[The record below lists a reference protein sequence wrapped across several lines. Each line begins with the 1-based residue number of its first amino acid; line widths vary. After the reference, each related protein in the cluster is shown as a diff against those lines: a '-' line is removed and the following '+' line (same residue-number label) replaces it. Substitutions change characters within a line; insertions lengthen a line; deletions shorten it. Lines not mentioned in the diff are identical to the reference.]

1 MKWPCLAID
10 AVFNSQCSFP
20 SLLRPRKAVFVACL
34 LLCESTLFFGRVSI
48 ASAQPDSRP
57 NILFIM
63 SDDHCAR
70 AMGIYGSRLAPLNPT
85 PNLDALA
92 RQGMVFDSVFCTN
105 SICTPSRASI
115 LTGQYSHRNGVYDLY
130 DTLPGENNY
139 LPREMKQA
147 GYTTAVIGKWH
158 LKDSPKYFDYF
169 SVIAGQ
175 GRYMNPTMH
184 VSEGGTERQVR
195 FDSTLVRDIEVKDFE
210 GHSSD
215 VLTDITLDWLDHR
228 RDKSK
233 PFFLMHHF
241 KAPHDMFVYAERYED
256 YLKDAHMPEPGNL
269 YDQPGP
275 AFGSVAT
282 RGADD
287 SLVGV
292 IGSTI
297 SPQRTKRNLTQYYR
311 KKIQAMTGKDDLTDR
326 ELTHHAYQLY
336 VKEYLRCVKGIDD
349 NLQRIIDALKEND
362 LLDNTVIVYT
372 SDQGMLLGEHDYIDK
387 RWMYEE
393 SIRMPLIV
401 HYPPMIAPG
410 SRSQWLINNTDVAP
424 TLLALAGV
432 ARPDYMQGHSFAN
445 ALKGAQPPQD
455 WRTGTYYRYWMHMA
469 HAHNNPGHFGIR
481 TGQYKLIFFY
491 GMDYTD
497 THNKRLVTKHG
508 GNRFWK
514 DTPVAWEFYDLSKD
528 PHEMVNRYDHP
539 DYQEIIGGLKMKL
552 KKLREEIGDTDQD
565 HPRIQEA
572 IEAHWGA

>member
-1 MKWPCLAID
+1 MHAVPWGNKSRWFLIFLSLAM
-10 AVFNSQCSFP
+10 AQG
-20 SLLRPRKAVFVACL
+20 
-34 LLCESTLFFGRVSI
+34 TLAR
-48 ASAQPDSRP
+48 ARQKP

-92 RQGMVFDSVFCTN
+92 RQGMIFDNVFCTN

-115 LTGQYSHRNGVYDLY
+115 LTGQYSHRNNVYDLY
-130 DTLPGENNY
+130 DTLAGEDCH
-139 LPREMKQA
+139 LPREMRQA

-158 LKDSPKYFDYF
+158 LKDSPKFFDYF

-184 VSEGGTERQVR
+184 VSEGGELRRVR
-195 FDSTLVRDIEVKDFE
+195 FDSTLVRDIDVKDYE

-215 VLTDITLDWLDHR
+215 VLTHITLDWLQHG
-228 RDKSK
+228 RDKDK

-256 YLKDAHMPEPGNL
+256 YLKEAIMAEPTNL

-275 AFGSVAT
+275 QFGSVAT
-282 RGADD
+282 RGEND

-297 SPQRTKRNLTQYYR
+297 SPQRTKRNLTSYYR
-311 KKIQAMTGKDDLTDR
+311 KKIKSLTGKETLTDR
-326 ELTHHAYQLY
+326 ELTHHTYQLY

-349 NLQRIIDALKEND
+349 NLQRIIDYLKKND
-362 LLDNTVIVYT
+362 LLDNTIVVYT

-393 SIRMPLIV
+393 SIRMPLII
-401 HYPPMIAPG
+401 HYPKLIAAN
-410 SRSQWLINNTDVAP
+410 SRSDWLINNTDFAP

-432 ARPDYMQGHSFAN
+432 RPPEYMQGHSFME
-445 ALKGAQPPQD
+445 ALKGHAQPSD
-455 WRTGTYYRYWMHMA
+455 WRKGTYYRYWMHMA
-469 HAHNNPGHFGIR
+469 HGHNNPGHFGIR
-481 TGQYKLIFFY
+481 TKQHKLIFFY

-514 DTPVAWEFYDLSKD
+514 NTPVAWEFYDLTKD
-528 PHEMVNRYDHP
+528 PHEMHNRYGDP
-539 DYQEIIGGLKMKL
+539 AYQGIIRSLKGEL
-552 KKLREEIGDTDQD
+552 KRVREEIGDTDQD
-565 HPRIQEA
+565 HPRIQKVLN
-572 IEAHWGA
+572 AHWDR

>member
-1 MKWPCLAID
+1 MTSRDTCV
-10 AVFNSQCSFP
+10 AVVLSA
-20 SLLRPRKAVFVACL
+20 LLFACA
-34 LLCESTLFFGRVSI
+34 ST
-48 ASAQPDSRP
+48 AQAQADSGAGAGARP

-85 PNLDALA
+85 PHLDALA

-130 DTLPGENNY
+130 GTLPGEKHH
-139 LPREMKQA
+139 LPREMQQA
-147 GYTTAVIGKWH
+147 GYTTAVVGKWH
-158 LKDSPKYFDYF
+158 LKDSPRYFDYF

-184 VSEGGTERQVR
+184 VSEGGTLREVR
-195 FDSTLVRDIEVKDFE
+195 FDSTLVRNIDVKDYE

-215 VLTDITLDWLDHR
+215 VLTDITLNWLQHG
-228 RDKSK
+228 RDKSR

-241 KAPHDMFVYAERYED
+241 KAPHDMFVYAPRYED
-256 YLKDAHMPEPGNL
+256 YLEDAHIPEPSNL

-282 RGADD
+282 RGPND

-297 SPQRTKRNLTQYYR
+297 SPQRTKRNLTRYYR
-311 KKIQAMTGKDDLTDR
+311 KKIQAMTGRDDLSDR
-326 ELTHHAYQLY
+326 ELTHHAYQMY

-349 NLQRIIDALKEND
+349 NLQRIIEYLREHR

-401 HYPPMIAPG
+401 HYPRMIAPG
-410 SRSQWLINNTDVAP
+410 SRSGWLINNTDMAP

-432 ARPDYMQGHSFAN
+432 QRPEYMQGHSFVG
-445 ALKGAQPPQD
+445 ALQGAGAPAH

-469 HAHNNPGHFGIR
+469 HGHNNPAHFGIR
-481 TGQYKLIFFY
+481 TKQHKLIFFY

-497 THNKRLVTKHG
+497 THNKRLVTKHE

-514 DTPVAWEFYDLSKD
+514 NTPVAWEFYDLVQD
-528 PHEMVNRYDHP
+528 PHEMRNLYHDP
-539 DYQEIIGGLKMKL
+539 EAQETIRSLKAAL
-552 KKLREEIGDTDQD
+552 KTLRKEIGDTDQD
-565 HPRIQEA
+565 HPRILDA
-572 IEAHWGA
+572 IDTHWDK

>member
-1 MKWPCLAID
+1 MLVGLMP
-10 AVFNSQCSFP
+10 
-20 SLLRPRKAVFVACL
+20 
-34 LLCESTLFFGRVSI
+34 TI
-48 ASAQPDSRP
+48 ARAADPP

-70 AMGIYGSRLAPLNPT
+70 AMRIYGARLAQLNPT

-92 RQGMVFDSVFCTN
+92 RKGMVFDKVFCTN

-115 LTGQYSHRNGVYDLY
+115 LTGQYSQRNGVYDLY
-130 DTLPGENNY
+130 DTLPGERHY
-139 LPREMKQA
+139 LPKEMKRA
-147 GYTTAVIGKWH
+147 GYTTAVVGKWH
-158 LKDSPKYFDYF
+158 LKDSPRFFDYY

-184 VSEGGTERQVR
+184 VSEGGAKRRIR
-195 FDSTLVRDIEVKDFE
+195 FDSTLLRDIEVKDFQ

-215 VLTDITLDWLDHR
+215 VLTDITLNWLDR
-228 RDKSK
+228 QRDKTK

-256 YLKDAHMPEPGNL
+256 YLKDVPIPEPSNL
-269 YDQPGP
+269 YNQPGP
-275 AFGSVAT
+275 AFGSIAP
-282 RGADD
+282 RGEND

-297 SPQRTKRNLTQYYR
+297 SPQASKRNLTRYYR
-311 KKIQAMTGKDDLTDR
+311 RKIRDLTGRDKLSDR

-336 VKEYLRCVKGIDD
+336 VREYLRCVKGIDD
-349 NLQRIIDALKEND
+349 NLQRIIDYLTDND
-362 LLDNTVIVYT
+362 LLNSTVIVYT

-401 HYPPMIAPG
+401 HYPKMIAG
-410 SRSQWLINNTDVAP
+410 GRRSAWLINNTDFAP

-432 ARPDYMQGHSFAN
+432 RRPDYMQGHSFVG
-445 ALKGAQPPQD
+445 ALQGAPEPKD

-469 HAHNNPGHFGIR
+469 HGHNNPGHFGIR
-481 TGQYKLIFFY
+481 THQHKLIFFY
-491 GMDYTD
+491 GCDYTD
-497 THNKRLVTKHG
+497 THNKKLVTKHE

-514 DTPVAWEFYDLSKD
+514 NTPVAWEFYDLSRD
-528 PHEMVNRYDHP
+528 PHEMHNRYADRA
-539 DYQEIIGGLKMKL
+539 YQATVRSLKLEL
-552 KKLREEIGDTDQD
+552 KTLRQELGDTDQE
-565 HPRIQEA
+565 HPKIREI
-572 IEAHWGA
+572 INAHWKD